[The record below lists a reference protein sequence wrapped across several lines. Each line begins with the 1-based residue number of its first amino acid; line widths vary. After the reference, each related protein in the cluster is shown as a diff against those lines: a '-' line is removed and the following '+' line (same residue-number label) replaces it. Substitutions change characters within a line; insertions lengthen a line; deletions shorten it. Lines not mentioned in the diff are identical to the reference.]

1 MTRFIA
7 SIALILFFA
16 VPLVCAAV
24 TVGSSSVA
32 WADFKDGIAAVERGD
47 YATALK
53 EFRAL
58 AEQGHASAQYNL
70 GAMYENGHGVPQDYK
85 TALKWY
91 KLAAEQGYALA
102 QINLGLMYALGQGTL
117 QDYTRTHMWWNIAA
131 SRGDGDARKN
141 RDLVE
146 KMMSSTQI
154 ETAQKLAKEWMAKHQ
169 K

>member
-1 MTRFIA
+1 MMRKLLIA
-7 SIALILFFA
+7 MGVFVAVTIGSLSVVDADFQDGTIALNL
-16 VPLVCAAV
+16 
-24 TVGSSSVA
+24 
-32 WADFKDGIAAVERGD
+32 GD

-53 EFRAL
+53 GLRVL
-58 AEQGHASAQYNL
+58 AEQGHATAQYNL
-70 GAMYENGHGVPQDYK
+70 GAMYENGQGAPQDYK
-85 TALKWY
+85 TAVKWY

-131 SRGDGDARKN
+131 SRGDEDARKN

-154 ETAQKLAKEWMAKHQ
+154 EIAQKLAKEWMAKHQ